1 MVRWKYQLSRE
12 RTLSSFRFLKEEL
25 WVQYRTPELVV
36 QKLFLTLVS
45 ISFLLLNRPRNIL
58 NVSNR
63 SCHLTLWKIKNS
75 CLWRWS
81 IIKKL
86 KKTLPHPPTKRKMV
100 KNSNLLLLN
109 LNSSQVSKDLRLSLS
124 SKMMPKRSL
133 LSINPQIIP
142 SKKSFWLKWQRN
154 IIL

>member
-1 MVRWKYQLSRE
+1 MARWKYQLSRV

-25 WVQYRTPELVV
+25 WVRSRTPESVAP
-36 QKLFLTLVS
+36 KLFSILVS

-58 NVSNR
+58 NVSNK
-63 SCHLTLWKIKNS
+63 SCHLILWKIKNS

-86 KKTLPHPPTKRKMV
+86 KRTQPPTKRKILR
-100 KNSNLLLLN
+100 NSNLLLLN
-109 LNSSQVSKDLRLSLS
+109 LNSSQGSKDLRLCQN
-124 SKMMPKRSL
+124 SKMMPKQNHLYIS
-133 LSINPQIIP
+133 PQIIL
-142 SKKSFWLKWQRN
+142 SKKSFWSKWQRN

>member
-12 RTLSSFRFLKEEL
+12 RTLSSFRFLREEL
-25 WVQYRTPELVV
+25 WVRSRIPELVAP
-36 QKLFLTLVS
+36 KLFSILVS

-86 KKTLPHPPTKRKMV
+86 KKTQPHPPTKRKILRIT
-100 KNSNLLLLN
+100 NLLLLN
-109 LNSSQVSKDLRLSLS
+109 LNSSQVSKGQRLCLS
-124 SKMMPKRSL
+124 SKMMLKQSL
-133 LSINPQIIP
+133 LSINPQIIL
-142 SKKSFWLKWQRN
+142 SKKSFWSKWQRN